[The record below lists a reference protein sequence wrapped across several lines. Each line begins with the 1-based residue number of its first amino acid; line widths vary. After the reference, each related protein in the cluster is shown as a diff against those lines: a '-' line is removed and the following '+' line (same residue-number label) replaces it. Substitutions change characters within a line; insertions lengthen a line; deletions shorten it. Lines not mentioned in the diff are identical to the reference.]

1 MTGMTAAK
9 NALMN
14 VRRQLSQRFWKAWQ
28 DLPISQSDR
37 ARTLRFVF
45 KRLPFLVSWSASY
58 RNWSVDSARE
68 AAQLAKIA
76 EFRKSAESRP
86 EGRSAR
92 YVDPSS
98 LPRPD
103 HLIARAIAFYLPQ
116 FHAIPEN
123 DRWWGKGF
131 TEWANVRRARPQ
143 FQGHRQPRRPGEL
156 GYYDLGRD
164 GSIRR
169 RQAALAH
176 QYGLEGFCFYFY
188 WFGGKTLLEAPIKA
202 WAQDEQ
208 IDFPFC
214 LCWANESWSRRWD
227 GREDQKLVVQYHS
240 PEDDIAFIRHISDY
254 LKSDKY
260 LRIDGRPLVVVYRPD
275 KLPDAQAT
283 AKRWR
288 DWCRQN
294 GVGEIYLAYT
304 LSFAE
309 GKPQEYGFDAAIE
322 FPPNNM
328 GLSQHAGL
336 VEPTSDDF
344 AARIYDL
351 QELALRSAAHDKPRM
366 KLFRGVAPQ
375 WDNTARRMHNATI
388 MLDGGPGTYEL
399 WLSNAARQTAEMHSN
414 PDERLV
420 FINAWNEWA
429 EGAYLEPD
437 LDRGYAWLEATRRAL
452 TPPAEQRI
460 EPAELVPEEPMIVAP
475 TRPKVI
481 VVVHD
486 LWRNGAQFLALNLV
500 ATYVLK
506 FGCEVVTIACSD
518 GPLAPNFE
526 WYGRLI
532 RVSRLTTSPEKL
544 DEICSDLHKGGFSA
558 ALVNSVASGWVTP
571 HLAKAGIRCV
581 GLVHEMPD
589 IIRKMQLEDGAHA
602 FNEHAASI
610 VFSSERLKQST
621 GQSILGRDCSLGT
634 IIPQG
639 LYKAESILSL
649 DEKLAA
655 ANDIRGRFGLPDDA
669 LIVLGIAYGDHRKGV
684 DIFCKWAIAAARRD
698 SRCHFIWVGDLS
710 SDMQIACGEILANS
724 GDVAGNVHFTGF
736 KHDIAPFY
744 KAAHAY
750 ALSSREDPFPSTVL
764 DALAC
769 GAPAFVVDGTT
780 GLTELKDCPAIRV
793 LPDAD
798 PETFANALEKLLAAP
813 SKYRDAARNGIA
825 MIRERFGFTSYAGE
839 VLRLAGHALPRVS
852 VVVPNYNYAR
862 HLPHRIATILNQ
874 DQPVWEIIFLDD
886 ASTDDSL
893 EVAERLLQDCGISY
907 RIVPNKKNSG
917 SVFAQ
922 WKKGVDLARGDI
934 VWIAEADDWA
944 SARFTRVA
952 TEPFQ
957 DPDVVIS
964 YTQSQMVDEASNI
977 ISPHYLDYVADLDRE
992 RWRKPFINDGPAEL
1006 DEGFSVK
1013 NTIPNVS
1020 GALFQREALAQILDK
1035 HMAEI
1040 RTYRVAGDWCTYA
1053 HLATLGKVAFDPRP
1067 LNYHRRH
1074 TGSVTISR
1082 FTKTEW
1088 DEIERMQARVAQL
1101 GKVST
1106 GNIAKAKAY
1115 LDLLA
1120 RRLEP
1125 EET

>member
-1 MTGMTAAK
+1 MRGMTAAK
-9 NALMN
+9 NALLN
-14 VRRQLSQRFWKAWQ
+14 VRRQLSQLFWKVWQ
-28 DLPISQSDR
+28 VLPISQSDR
-37 ARTLRFVF
+37 ASVLRFVF
-45 KRLPFLVSWSASY
+45 RRLPFLVYWSASY
-58 RNWSVDSARE
+58 RNWKADSARE
-68 AAQLAKIA
+68 TAQLVKIA
-76 EFRKSAESRP
+76 EFRKAAESRP

-103 HLIARAIAFYLPQ
+103 KLIARAIAFYLPQ
-116 FHAIPEN
+116 FHSIPEN
-123 DRWWGKGF
+123 DRWWGEGF
-131 TEWANVRRARPQ
+131 TEWTNVRRARPQ

-156 GYYDLGRD
+156 GYYDLVRD
-164 GSIRR
+164 ASIRR

-176 QYGLEGFCFYFY
+176 QYGLGGFCFYFY

-202 WAQDEQ
+202 WADDDEVA
-208 IDFPFC
+208 FPFC

-227 GREDQKLVVQYHS
+227 GREDQKLIVQYHS

-260 LRIDGRPLVVVYRPD
+260 LRINGRPLVVVYRPD

-288 DWCRQN
+288 EWCRQH
-294 GVGEIYLAYT
+294 GVGEIYLTYT

-309 GKPQEYGFDAAIE
+309 GTPQEYGFDAAIE
-322 FPPNNM
+322 FAPNNM
-328 GLSQHAGL
+328 GLSQHSGL

-351 QELALRSAAHDKPRM
+351 QELALRSATHDKPRM
-366 KLFRGVAPQ
+366 KLFRGVTPQ
-375 WDNTARRMHNATI
+375 WDNTARRMNNAAI

-399 WLSNAARQTAEMHSN
+399 WLTNAARQTAELYNN

-452 TPPAEQRI
+452 TPPSEQRI
-460 EPAELVPEEPMIVAP
+460 EPADLVPSEPMIVAP

-500 ATYVLK
+500 ATYVIK
-506 FGCEVVTIACSD
+506 FGCEVVTIACGD

-532 RVSRLTTSPEKL
+532 RVSRLKTDPEKL
-544 DEICSDLHKGGFSA
+544 DQISGDLYREGFFA
-558 ALVNSVASGWVTP
+558 AVVNSVASGWVMP

-589 IIRKMQLEDGAHA
+589 IIQKMQLEDGVRA
-602 FNEHAASI
+602 FDELAANI

-621 GQSILGRDCSLGT
+621 GHAVLGQDWKRGA

-649 DEKLAA
+649 DEKAA
-655 ANDIRGRFGLPDDA
+655 AAYDIRSRFGLPDDA
-669 LIVLGIAYGDHRKGV
+669 LIVLGVAYGDHRKGV

-698 SRCHFIWVGDLS
+698 TKFHFIWVGDLS
-710 SDMQIACGEILANS
+710 SDMHIACGEILANS
-724 GDVAGNVHFTGF
+724 GGLAGNVHFTGF
-736 KHDIAPFY
+736 KHDIAAFY
-744 KAAHAY
+744 KAAHVY

-769 GAPAFVVDGTT
+769 GTPAFVVDGTT

-793 LPDAD
+793 LPDSNPGAFAD
-798 PETFANALEKLLAAP
+798 ALAKLTAAP
-813 SKYRDAARNGIA
+813 SKYRDAARSGMA
-825 MIRERFGFTSYAGE
+825 LIRERFGFTSYADD
-839 VLRLAGHALPRVS
+839 VLRMAGAGQPRIS

-862 HLPHRIATILNQ
+862 FLPHRIATILNQ

-893 EVAERLLQDCGISY
+893 EIAERLLQDCGISY
-907 RIVPNKKNSG
+907 RILPNKKNSG

-944 SARFTRVA
+944 SASFTRVA
-952 TEPFQ
+952 AEAFE
-957 DPDVVIS
+957 DPDVVLS

-977 ISPHYLDYVADLDRE
+977 LSPHYLDYVEDIDRA
-992 RWRKPFINDGPAEL
+992 RWRRPFVSETISEINDGL
-1006 DEGFSVK
+1006 SVK

-1020 GALFQREALAQILDK
+1020 GVLFRRSALRAVLTQ
-1035 HMAEI
+1035 HMKEI
-1040 RTYRVAGDWCTYA
+1040 QAFRVAGDWCTYL
-1053 HLATLGKVAFDPRP
+1053 HLAAQGKIAFDPRP

-1074 TGSVTISR
+1074 SESVTISK
-1082 FTKTEW
+1082 FTKAEF
-1088 DEIERMQARVAQL
+1088 DEIAALQLRAREIGDVDPE
-1101 GKVST
+1101 
-1106 GNIAKAKAY
+1106 NIVKANAY
-1115 LDLLA
+1115 LAALSK
-1120 RRLEP
+1120 RL
-1125 EET
+1125 